1 MVGTGCSQDRWCSFH
16 VLFPESCVDK
26 AYSLFFVVGTLGAM
40 QVSCSRG
47 GTITMVGLRRK
58 YGNGWQWNIGTSSF
72 LMDVGIPSKN
82 AMT

>member
-40 QVSCSRG
+40 QVSCNDGRFEEE
-47 GTITMVGLRRK
+47 I
-58 YGNGWQWNIGTSSF
+58 WQWMAMEHWNI
-72 LMDVGIPSKN
+72 LIPHGCGN
-82 AMT
+82 TV